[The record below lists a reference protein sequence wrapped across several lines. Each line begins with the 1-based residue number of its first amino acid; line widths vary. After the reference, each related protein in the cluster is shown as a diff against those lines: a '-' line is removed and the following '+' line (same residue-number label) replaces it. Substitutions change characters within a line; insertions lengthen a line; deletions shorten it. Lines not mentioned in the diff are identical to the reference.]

1 MKGEYSMRCWFC
13 GSLLIWDND
22 FSYEDYNTEGEGVV
36 TVLHCSV
43 CNSTWEGYLDL
54 NEDEEE

>member
-43 CNSTWEGYLDL
+43 
-54 NEDEEE
+54 